1 MKLVGL
7 RAAKAGLS
15 ALVAYAQKERVIVT
29 RHGRPAVLM
38 LGVEGQDLETIMLA
52 ADARFWSWLEA
63 RRREPPVIT
72 LAEAEERSLPGGGAA
87 TKRPRPRAATLPADR
102 ASARAGS
109 MHGGQPGR
117 SRTPKAAVAGTIR
130 PRARG
135 RAR

>member
-15 ALVAYAQKERVIVT
+15 ALVAHAQKERVIVT

-63 RRREPPVIT
+63 RRRETPVIT
-72 LAEAEERSLPGGGAA
+72 LAEAEERYLP
-87 TKRPRPRAATLPADR
+87 D
-102 ASARAGS
+102 
-109 MHGGQPGR
+109 R
-117 SRTPKAAVAGTIR
+117 SRAPKAAVAGTSR
-130 PRARG
+130 PRPAVAPARARG
-135 RAR
+135 RRRSPGQ